1 MTREWHSLISNPQD
15 LPPVGVGNWVEVT
28 VEDTRGR
35 EVRRFVC
42 KAFLPSSDRD
52 KHWYEY
58 TVFSPRREIEV
69 KGVSVV
75 AWRDRPAP
83 VLPYTGEWK

>member
-1 MTREWHSLISNPQD
+1 MREWHSLISNPQD

-42 KAFLPSSDRD
+42 RAFLHSSD
-52 KHWYEY
+52 WYEY
-58 TVFSPRREIEV
+58 TVFSSRREIE
-69 KGVSVV
+69 KTGVSVV

-83 VLPYTGEWK
+83 ILPYTGEWK

>member
-42 KAFLPSSDRD
+42 RAFLHSSDGD
-52 KHWYEY
+52 KNWYEY
-58 TVFSPRREIEV
+58 TVFSSRRGIETE
-69 KGVSVV
+69 GVSVV

-83 VLPYTGEWK
+83 ILPYTGEWK